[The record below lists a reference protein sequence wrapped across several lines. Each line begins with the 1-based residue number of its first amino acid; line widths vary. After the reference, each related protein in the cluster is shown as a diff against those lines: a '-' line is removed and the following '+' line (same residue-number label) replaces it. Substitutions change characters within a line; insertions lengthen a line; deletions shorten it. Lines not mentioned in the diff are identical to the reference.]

1 MKHRL
6 LLSALVMLCG
16 AGWAAAQGPGP
27 YVRPSPNPNNP
38 YARPTFSPYLNLVRS
53 NNSFFSAGINYAG
66 IVRPQFQMYDQL
78 NQLQGQVGALQ
89 TGLNAVD
96 AQSTLPTTGHATQF
110 LNTSHYFGASGGQT
124 GAARRTPAVTATI
137 PQGRSGGIGT
147 APPRKR

>member
-6 LLSALVMLCG
+6 LLSALAMLCG

-96 AQSTLPTTGHATQF
+96 AQSSSLPTTGHATQF
-110 LNTSHYFGASGGQT
+110 LNTSHYFRNSGQGGLGQQSGAV
-124 GAARRTPAVTATI
+124 RPTI
-137 PQGRSGGIGT
+137 PQGRSGGAGASP
-147 APPRKR
+147 APKR